1 MMASPSEVRALQL
14 NLALE
19 RSIEIPSL
27 LLDVLGQGVV
37 ATGRMLTWQSES
49 TVYVPVAFYP
59 SSPVVYSITTLFVYN
74 SVDTWPNIVG
84 RMDLEQSYSNFLLE
98 RGCLMMKIMLGEVE
112 DDQIQQQQPWVMMR
126 LIMEMELMQ

>member
-1 MMASPSEVRALQL
+1 MASPSEVRALQL

-19 RSIEIPSL
+19 RSIETPSL
-27 LLDVLGQGVV
+27 LLDVLDQGVVV
-37 ATGRMLTWQSES
+37 ATGRMSTWQSES

-84 RMDLEQSYSNFLLE
+84 RMDLEQSYSNFVLE
-98 RGCLMMKIMLGEVE
+98 LGC
-112 DDQIQQQQPWVMMR
+112 
-126 LIMEMELMQ
+126 

>member
-19 RSIEIPSL
+19 RSIETPSL

-59 SSPVVYSITTLFVYN
+59 SSHVVYSITTLFVYN

-84 RMDLEQSYSNFLLE
+84 RMDLEQSYFNFVLE
-98 RGCLMMKIMLGEVE
+98 LGC
-112 DDQIQQQQPWVMMR
+112 
-126 LIMEMELMQ
+126 